1 MDKAEIVRRI
11 LPVLAASPHVLRAE
25 LFGSVARGEAGPGSD
40 VDLIVALSER
50 AGLFDLAALS
60 TALESALG
68 RGVSL
73 VDARIVD
80 SPRRKSQA
88 LFAANIRADR
98 EPIYERA
105 A

>member
-1 MDKAEIVRRI
+1 MDKAEIVRRM
-11 LPVLAASPHVLRAE
+11 LPVLAASPQVLRAE

-40 VDLIVALSER
+40 VDLIVSLAEGT
-50 AGLFDLAALS
+50 GLFALAALS
-60 TALESALG
+60 AALEQALG

-73 VDARIVD
+73 VDSRIVD
-80 SPRRKSQA
+80 SPRRPSQA
-88 LFAANIRADR
+88 LFAANIRPDR